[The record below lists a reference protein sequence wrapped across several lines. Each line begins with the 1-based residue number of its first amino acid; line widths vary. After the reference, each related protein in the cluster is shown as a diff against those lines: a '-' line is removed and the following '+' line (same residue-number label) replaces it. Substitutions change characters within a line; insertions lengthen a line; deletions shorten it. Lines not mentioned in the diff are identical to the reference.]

1 MQELDGQVVLVSGA
15 SGGLG
20 SAVVQSF
27 LAQGALVA
35 GVARHWKNPAEFSNT
50 FLPLNADLSQEQSV
64 AGAVESTLAWGG
76 RIDAA
81 IHVMG
86 GFASDGPVERTAL
99 ATWDHMMSIN
109 ARSAFLLFRAVLPA
123 MQKAGRGRLIAIGSR
138 SGEQPAAGQSAYAA
152 SKAALH
158 MLVRVMAA
166 ELGHTS
172 ITANAILPS
181 TIDTAANRA
190 AMPNA
195 DANRWVAPAAIGEL
209 ACWLCSS
216 AAADI
221 NGALIPVYGKA

>member
-1 MQELDGQVVLVSGA
+1 M
-15 SGGLG
+15 
-20 SAVVQSF
+20 
-27 LAQGALVA
+27 
-35 GVARHWKNPAEFSNT
+35 
-50 FLPLNADLSQEQSV
+50 